1 MTNLTIGRVLK
12 KKGIS
17 QERVVEIL
25 NTKYDL
31 SISLSNFNRY
41 SRQYICGDTIVWQTI
56 KDCLE
61 KEFGIKYKPTYW
73 Y

>member
-41 SRQYICGDTIVWQTI
+41 SRQYICGDTIV
-56 KDCLE
+56 
-61 KEFGIKYKPTYW
+61 
-73 Y
+73 